1 MVDRQASPTS
11 LWFVELFTSDAS
23 PAYPSLDI
31 FEVVVLVAACFVV
44 NYITADAK
52 TNWAEGFTM
61 ICLYAVIVR
70 IFNCVT
76 LGYIM
81 LMRS

>member
-1 MVDRQASPTS
+1 MVDWQASPTS
-11 LWFVELFTSDAS
+11 LWFVEAFTSDVA
-23 PAYPSLDI
+23 PAYRSLDI

-70 IFNCVT
+70 VFNCVT
-76 LGYIM
+76 LDYVI
-81 LMRS
+81 LKTS